1 MLLSSGTSNR
11 AHLAVVRGDRGS
23 SRQTGWTV
31 PGEGWEY
38 EHLCYLDNSLSLSHI
53 LKCLS
58 FLPLLCTG
66 CPGCPVANHR
76 PGGFGSCPCGSSCL
90 FQLLVPLLILSCQG
104 CVALK
109 SLLCVMGRP
118 RLVLLACFGIR
129 SSPKVCKISI
139 CQVLKKKKKSG
150 LEI

>member
-1 MLLSSGTSNR
+1 MDYCPR
-11 AHLAVVRGDRGS
+11 ERR
-23 SRQTGWTV
+23 
-31 PGEGWEY
+31 EY

-139 CQVLKKKKKSG
+139 CQVLKKKKKNLVWRSSG
-150 LEI
+150 I